1 MTEQTKAIH
10 LGLLEVLEQ
19 QLQHLLQ
26 YLFVGYSVFQVR
38 LYRVQERLVY
48 LRQKNNFPESKSVVL
63 PGVRAGIREGQID
76 HQSAGLKWKRFATT
90 LTVNLLIECKLVML
104 L

>member
-1 MTEQTKAIH
+1 VTEQTKAIH

-26 YLFVGYSVFQVR
+26 YLFVGYSVFQVQ
-38 LYRVQERLVY
+38 LDRVQERLVY

-63 PGVRAGIREGQID
+63 PGVRTAIREGQID
-76 HQSAGLKWKRFATT
+76 HQSAGLKWKRFAGF
-90 LTVNLLIECKLVML
+90 
-104 L
+104 

>member
-26 YLFVGYSVFQVR
+26 YLFVQ
-38 LYRVQERLVY
+38 LDRVQERLVY

-63 PGVRAGIREGQID
+63 PGVRTAIREGQID
-76 HQSAGLKWKRFATT
+76 HQSAGLKWKRFAGF
-90 LTVNLLIECKLVML
+90 
-104 L
+104 